1 MAFRKTGL
9 VLSLVAA
16 GALGA
21 TAANAGGAGKSA
33 GTTLMDA
40 AGKSIGQ
47 VSIKKEDDGLLVK
60 TTVTG
65 LKPGNYAFHLHTVGK
80 CEAPGFT
87 SAEGHWNPTG
97 KEHGKDNPQGKHM
110 GDLPN
115 IEVTASGSGSLEQK
129 ISAATLTKG
138 ENALLDADGAA
149 AVLHAGPDD
158 YKTNPSGDSG
168 ARIACGVIALSK

>member
-1 MAFRKTGL
+1 MMAFRKTGL

-40 AGKSIGQ
+40 DGKSIGQ

-87 SAEGHWNPTG
+87 SAEGHWKIG
-97 KEHGKDNPQGKHM
+97 R
-110 GDLPN
+110 
-115 IEVTASGSGSLEQK
+115 ASCRERGGQY
-129 ISAATLTKG
+129 
-138 ENALLDADGAA
+138 
-149 AVLHAGPDD
+149 V
-158 YKTNPSGDSG
+158 
-168 ARIACGVIALSK
+168 

>member
-1 MAFRKTGL
+1 MMAFRKTGL

-40 AGKSIGQ
+40 DGKSIGQ

-65 LKPGNYAFHLHTVGK
+65 LKPGNRSEEHTSELQSLMRSSYAVFCLK
-80 CEAPGFT
+80 
-87 SAEGHWNPTG
+87 
-97 KEHGKDNPQGKHM
+97 KKK
-110 GDLPN
+110 
-115 IEVTASGSGSLEQK
+115 K
-129 ISAATLTKG
+129 
-138 ENALLDADGAA
+138 
-149 AVLHAGPDD
+149 
-158 YKTNPSGDSG
+158 
-168 ARIACGVIALSK
+168 

>member
-1 MAFRKTGL
+1 MMAFRKTGL

-40 AGKSIGQ
+40 DGKSIGQ

-65 LKPGNYAFHLHTVGK
+65 LKPGNYAFHLHTVGT

-87 SAEGHWNPTG
+87 SAEGNWNHTG
-97 KEHGKDNPQGKHM
+97 KEHGKDNTPGKQM
-110 GDLPN
+110 GRRPGR
-115 IEVTASGSGSLEQK
+115 ERVGQ
-129 ISAATLTKG
+129 
-138 ENALLDADGAA
+138 
-149 AVLHAGPDD
+149 
-158 YKTNPSGDSG
+158 
-168 ARIACGVIALSK
+168 

>member
-1 MAFRKTGL
+1 MMAFRKTGL

-40 AGKSIGQ
+40 DGKSIGQ

-65 LKPGNYAFHLHTVGK
+65 LKPGNSAFHLHPVGK
-80 CEAPGFT
+80 CEAPAFT

-97 KEHGKDNPQGKHM
+97 KEHGKDRREKRRGGK
-110 GDLPN
+110 
-115 IEVTASGSGSLEQK
+115 EWV
-129 ISAATLTKG
+129 
-138 ENALLDADGAA
+138 
-149 AVLHAGPDD
+149 
-158 YKTNPSGDSG
+158 KT
-168 ARIACGVIALSK
+168 